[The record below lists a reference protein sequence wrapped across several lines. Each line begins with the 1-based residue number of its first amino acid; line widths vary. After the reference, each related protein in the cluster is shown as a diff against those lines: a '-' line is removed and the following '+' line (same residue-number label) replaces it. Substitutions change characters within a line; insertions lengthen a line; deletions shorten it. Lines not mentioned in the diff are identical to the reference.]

1 MAWPV
6 RRPGQAPKQE
16 SSAHDHRAGHVRV
29 DPAVVGELAGV
40 VEREPHVS
48 VRPATGIERS
58 VVGRDRVGRGAVL
71 PPPDHVLADADV
83 DLARAEGQAADHHDA
98 VGGRPEVAP
107 ARAAVVIAAV
117 VIAAVGVAVVVVAV
131 AVVAVAVVPVAV
143 VAAVVV
149 AVIRVVVVVVVIV
162 VIMVIGEIPPV
173 PIPVMIP
180 VPVPVPV
187 PVVEMAVVPVAVMVA
202 VLDPPVVVPVVVPVL
217 DVAVL
222 VLDVTVPVLVTV
234 LRLGVAGVGLPVR
247 GPCRRSG
254 GDAEAERDRHR
265 RQDREELSHEGTPV
279 SPAWF
284 SPAPRND
291 AGEGPHL
298 LGRD

>member
-107 ARAAVVIAAV
+107 ARAAVVKAAV

-131 AVVAVAVVPVAV
+131 AVVAVA
-143 VAAVVV
+143 VV

-247 GPCRRSG
+247 GPCR
-254 GDAEAERDRHR
+254 
-265 RQDREELSHEGTPV
+265 
-279 SPAWF
+279 
-284 SPAPRND
+284 
-291 AGEGPHL
+291 
-298 LGRD
+298 